1 MSNAHPCLALA
12 LFLTACGAP
21 ASAPASPAPGPRPAA
36 PASALDGVV
45 RTLEALAAA
54 RPADCVVEVRA
65 LEAEV
70 RIDPATRGERESVTL
85 DLSVFAPTVERAY
98 GAYDE
103 LRLALVAAGASAPRA
118 GRATPERVRL
128 ALVELGA
135 RPGGEAL
142 LSYSDRLHVELVP
155 GSVALPSGSAVS
167 GKGGAGEAV
176 DSATLE
182 SYVRARAAEVR
193 SVGQVD
199 IQRTDRRANGPR
211 EGVRVLVEPA
221 MDFQRFRTDQ
231 IGEFLADLDHD
242 SPAVRVTQL
251 AISRSSH
258 EPDTRSPRGWTF
270 TAELTVRAP
279 DGGS

>member
-1 MSNAHPCLALA
+1 MPSARSCLALA

-21 ASAPASPAPGPRPAA
+21 AQAPAPRAA
-36 PASALDGVV
+36 GARPLAAASALDGVV
-45 RTLEALAAA
+45 RALEALAAA

-70 RIDPATRGERESVTL
+70 RIDPATRGEQECVTL

-98 GAYDE
+98 EAYDE
-103 LRLALVAAGASAPRA
+103 LRLALVLAGATAPRA
-118 GRATPERVRL
+118 ERATPERVRR
-128 ALVELGA
+128 ALFELGS

-142 LSYSDRLHVELVP
+142 LSYSDRMRVELLP
-155 GSVALPSGSAVS
+155 GAGAPPAGAPASEEDV
-167 GKGGAGEAV
+167 AGEAV

-182 SYVRARAAEVR
+182 SYVRTRASEVR

-199 IQRTDRRANGPR
+199 IQRIDRRPNGPR
-211 EGVRVLVEPA
+211 EGVRVLLEPA
-221 MDFQRFRTDQ
+221 MEFQRFRTDQ
-231 IGEFLADLDHD
+231 IGAFLAELDQD

-251 AISRSSH
+251 AIARSSH
-258 EPDTRSPRGWTF
+258 EPDTRNPRGWTF

-279 DGGS
+279 DGGT